1 MNFETLIVAVQLF
14 GATFITVF
22 ALGVQSLNVNGGHK
36 AMAAITSLAIG
47 ASNLVL
53 LKILPGPT
61 GWAHYLGYFAGGVA
75 GILAA
80 MHYQPKLAAFFRQR
94 KAAPAGKAAAD
105 LQAALHRFTTELP
118 GFEPTAPPAMPV
130 EPTTPHG
137 RPNFPLLVALAQ
149 SLVEPDEL
157 GHAATPEIRRRACVA
172 LGRLHSVPA
181 PQQKHPH

>member
-1 MNFETLIVAVQLF
+1 MNMDVITVAVQLF

-61 GWAHYLGYFAGGVA
+61 GWAHHLGYFAGGVA

-80 MHYQPKLAAFFRQR
+80 MHYQPKLAAFFRRR
-94 KAAPAGKAAAD
+94 KARAPAEAGAH
-105 LQAALHRFTTELP
+105 LQEALHRFASELP
-118 GFEPTAPPAMPV
+118 AFEPTAPPSMPV
-130 EPTTPHG
+130 EPTSPHG

-149 SLVEPDEL
+149 SLIDGEQL
-157 GHAATPEIRRRACVA
+157 GHAATPEMRRRACVA
-172 LGRLHSVPA
+172 LGRLQSVPTH
-181 PQQKHPH
+181 KHN

>member
-1 MNFETLIVAVQLF
+1 MNLETIIVAAQLF

-61 GWAHYLGYFAGGVA
+61 SWAHHLGYFAGGVA

-94 KAAPAGKAAAD
+94 KASPADKATAE
-105 LQAALHRFTTELP
+105 LQAALHRFATEAP
-118 GFEPTAPPAMPV
+118 AFAPTAPPRMPV
-130 EPTTPHG
+130 EHTAPHG

-149 SLVEPDEL
+149 SLIEPEEL
-157 GHAATPEIRRRACVA
+157 GHAATPEMRRRACIA

-181 PQQKHPH
+181 PQPKNPH